1 MFEFFNEISE
11 FINNGLYAWVVET
24 YAWLVIKFTEF
35 KLGFMLTAL
44 EFSWDVAS
52 SILSQL
58 NITEQVESAMA
69 SLPADTVNYLNFF
82 NIINGINI
90 LINAFVTRFVLS
102 FTFLR

>member
-11 FINNGLYAWVVET
+11 FISNGLYDFVVET
-24 YAWLVIKFTEF
+24 YAWLVIKVTEF
-35 KLGFMLTAL
+35 KLSFMLTAL
-44 EFSWDVAS
+44 DFSWNVAS

-58 NITEQVESAMA
+58 NITEQVETAMS
-69 SLPADTVNYLNFF
+69 SLPAETVNYLNFF
-82 NIINGINI
+82 NVINGINI